1 MILYPPAQCPC
12 SQKLIDPREPTL
24 IVDPME
30 PAPPSTAAPDVWQRL
45 IDYIRN
51 LRKLNF

>member
-30 PAPPSTAAPDVWQRL
+30 PAPDMQDVWQRL